1 MKLPHP
7 TAPAPSGALSEGSA
21 AWACPR
27 LEAVLTDLN
36 IIMGDD
42 DDAPSLERTVSAL
55 AEVIRRMRLAEAHST
70 APATPHSPEA
80 VAWTDAMREL
90 DDLRARLASFT
101 PPSPPVA
108 VGQETAAAFLERT
121 GRKILTP

>member
-70 APATPHSPEA
+70 APATPRLTLTHTETLAAGEALA
-80 VAWTDAMREL
+80 VALERHRD
-90 DDLRARLASFT
+90 RAFD
-101 PPSPPVA
+101 
-108 VGQETAAAFLERT
+108 GDAAALAAWAKLT
-121 GRKILTP
+121 GAGK